1 MSSTHLLVRLRPVN
15 PNQPGRRNYTLLKR
29 PGIPNT
35 TKFSEQVGW
44 SKVPAAIAE
53 VLRHEQDLA
62 GNAVFDVLTQA
73 EAVALEYAEAERAAK
88 KLIHHKAASPN
99 VMHFQTSKS
108 AADFAPDVPAP
119 RVKPTAAKVEM
130 QGGTMRV
137 SAPVVT
143 PAEIDWDSVGDSAP
157 ADDAADEADDEPVS
171 FEAVG
176 SMTAPAEDTA
186 VETEAPRRKG
196 GGRKGK

>member
-1 MSSTHLLVRLRPVN
+1 MSPSYLLVRLRPVN

-62 GNAVFDVLTQA
+62 GNAVFDVLTQQ

-88 KLIHHKAASPN
+88 KMIHHKAASPN

-108 AADFAPDVPAP
+108 AADFAPDEPVRRAP
-119 RVKPTAAKVEM
+119 VKPAAKPAAV
-130 QGGTMRV
+130 
-137 SAPVVT
+137 APVVT
-143 PAEIDWDSVGDSAP
+143 PAEIDWDSVGTSEP
-157 ADDAADEADDEPVS
+157 AVEDDEADDEVVTYDAADPVTS
-171 FEAVG
+171 
-176 SMTAPAEDTA
+176 PAEPEEVA
-186 VETEAPRRKG
+186 VEAEAPRRKG
-196 GGRKGK
+196 GNRRVK

>member
-88 KLIHHKAASPN
+88 KLVHHKAASPN

-108 AADFAPDVPAP
+108 AADFAPDAPAP
-119 RVKPTAAKVEM
+119 RAKPVAAK
-130 QGGTMRV
+130 V

-143 PAEIDWDSVGDSAP
+143 PAEIDWDSVGTSEP
-157 ADDAADEADDEPVS
+157 EEVSEEADDEPVS

-176 SMTAPAEDTA
+176 SMTAPPEDAA
-186 VETEAPRRKG
+186 VEAEAPRRKG

>member
-1 MSSTHLLVRLRPVN
+1 MSPSYLLVRLRPVN

-62 GNAVFDVLTQA
+62 GNAVFDVLTQQ

-88 KLIHHKAASPN
+88 KMIHHKAASPN

-108 AADFAPDVPAP
+108 AADFAPDEPAP
-119 RVKPTAAKVEM
+119 RRAPAKPAAKPVAM
-130 QGGTMRV
+130 T
-137 SAPVVT
+137 PVVT
-143 PAEIDWDSVGDSAP
+143 PAEIDWDSVGTSEP
-157 ADDAADEADDEPVS
+157 AVEEDEADDEVVTYDAADPV
-171 FEAVG
+171 
-176 SMTAPAEDTA
+176 TPPAEPEAAT
-186 VETEAPRRKG
+186 VEAEAPRRKG
-196 GGRKGK
+196 GRKGK

>member
-1 MSSTHLLVRLRPVN
+1 MSPSYLLVRLRPVN

-108 AADFAPDVPAP
+108 AADFAPDAPAP
-119 RVKPTAAKVEM
+119 RAKPVAAK
-130 QGGTMRV
+130 V
-137 SAPVVT
+137 SAPVVAT
-143 PAEIDWDSVGDSAP
+143 EDIDWDSVGTADP
-157 ADDAADEADDEPVS
+157 ADEIADEADDEPVS

-176 SMTAPAEDTA
+176 SMTTPTEDTA
-186 VETEAPRRKG
+186 VEAEAPRRKG

>member
-1 MSSTHLLVRLRPVN
+1 MSPSYLLVRLRPVN

-62 GNAVFDVLTQA
+62 GNAVFDVLTQQ

-88 KLIHHKAASPN
+88 KMIHHKAASPN

-108 AADFAPDVPAP
+108 AADFAPDEPAP
-119 RVKPTAAKVEM
+119 RRATVKPAAKPAAV
-130 QGGTMRV
+130 
-137 SAPVVT
+137 APVVT
-143 PAEIDWDSVGDSAP
+143 PAEIDWDSVGTSEP
-157 ADDAADEADDEPVS
+157 EVEEDEADDEVVTYGAADPVTS
-171 FEAVG
+171 
-176 SMTAPAEDTA
+176 PAEPEEAA
-186 VETEAPRRKG
+186 VEVEAPRRKG
-196 GGRKGK
+196 GRKGK

>member
-108 AADFAPDVPAP
+108 AADFAPDAPAP
-119 RVKPTAAKVEM
+119 RAKPVAAKM
-130 QGGTMRV
+130 SG
-137 SAPVVT
+137 PVVST
-143 PAEIDWDSVGDSAP
+143 AEIDWDSVGTSEPEEASE
-157 ADDAADEADDEPVS
+157 EADDEPVS

-176 SMTAPAEDTA
+176 SMTAAAEEAPAEA
-186 VETEAPRRKG
+186 EVPRRKG

>member
-1 MSSTHLLVRLRPVN
+1 MSPSYLLVRLRPVN

-62 GNAVFDVLTQA
+62 GNAVFDVLTQQ

-88 KLIHHKAASPN
+88 KMIHHKAASPN

-108 AADFAPDVPAP
+108 AADFAPDEPAP
-119 RVKPTAAKVEM
+119 RRAPVKPAAKPAAV
-130 QGGTMRV
+130 
-137 SAPVVT
+137 APVVT
-143 PAEIDWDSVGDSAP
+143 PAEIDWDSVGTSEP
-157 ADDAADEADDEPVS
+157 AVEEDEAEDEPVS

-176 SMTAPAEDTA
+176 SMTSPAEPEEAPAEA
-186 VETEAPRRKG
+186 EAPRRKS

>member
-108 AADFAPDVPAP
+108 AADFAPDAPAP
-119 RVKPTAAKVEM
+119 RAKPVAAK
-130 QGGTMRV
+130 V

-143 PAEIDWDSVGDSAP
+143 PAEIDWDSVGTSEP
-157 ADDAADEADDEPVS
+157 EEVSEEADDEPVS

-176 SMTAPAEDTA
+176 SMTTPAEDTA

>member
-119 RVKPTAAKVEM
+119 RAKPAPAK
-130 QGGTMRV
+130 V

-143 PAEIDWDSVGDSAP
+143 PAEIDWDSVGTSEP
-157 ADDAADEADDEPVS
+157 EEVSEEADDEPVS

-176 SMTAPAEDTA
+176 SMTTPAEDTA

>member
-88 KLIHHKAASPN
+88 KLVHHKAASPN

-108 AADFAPDVPAP
+108 AADFAPDAPAP
-119 RVKPTAAKVEM
+119 RAKPVAAK
-130 QGGTMRV
+130 V

-143 PAEIDWDSVGDSAP
+143 PAEIDWDSVGTSEP
-157 ADDAADEADDEPVS
+157 EEVSEEADDEPVS

-176 SMTAPAEDTA
+176 SMTTPAEDTA

>member
-1 MSSTHLLVRLRPVN
+1 MSPSYLLVRLRPVN

-62 GNAVFDVLTQA
+62 GNAVFDVLTQQ

-88 KLIHHKAASPN
+88 KMVHHKAASPN

-108 AADFAPDVPAP
+108 AADFAPDEPVRRAP
-119 RVKPTAAKVEM
+119 IKPAAKPVA
-130 QGGTMRV
+130 V
-137 SAPVVT
+137 APIVT
-143 PAEIDWDSVGDSAP
+143 PAEIDWDSVGTSEP
-157 ADDAADEADDEPVS
+157 AVEDEVDDEVVTYDAADPVTS
-171 FEAVG
+171 
-176 SMTAPAEDTA
+176 PAEPEDAA
-186 VETEAPRRKG
+186 VEAEAPRRKG
-196 GGRKGK
+196 GRKGK

>member
-119 RVKPTAAKVEM
+119 RAKTAPAKVS
-130 QGGTMRV
+130 T
-137 SAPVVT
+137 PIVT
-143 PAEIDWDSVGDSAP
+143 PAEIDWDSVGTSAP
-157 ADDAADEADDEPVS
+157 EEVSEEADDEPVS

-176 SMTAPAEDTA
+176 SMTAPAEDAA
-186 VETEAPRRKG
+186 VEADAPRRKG